1 MTTLTINGTE
11 YKIKYGYEAT
21 ARCGVVE
28 KVDELQKVLAKSED
42 LKVED
47 LNKIL
52 HILPEL
58 LLAGLQKFHK
68 DEFGYDYETEDGKLA
83 ALNKAYGLVDDY
95 FDADDSDITVLFN
108 LLTNEMVNN
117 GFLAQL
123 LRKGAEVEAAQ
134 KSKTAKKTST
144 RTAKKATA

>member
-21 ARCGVVE
+21 VRCGVVE

-134 KSKTAKKTST
+134 KSKTAKKAST

>member
-11 YKIKYGYEAT
+11 YKIKYGYETT

-134 KSKTAKKTST
+134 KSKTAKKAST